1 MMKQEYIA
9 LALVVILVTAGV
21 FITQSLSGN
30 LEQLIFDQIPY
41 NYSSHVW
48 IPPNTQNGSSLGGY
62 YNINGKGRDFTFHM
76 VISGAEKTESPL
88 DYVAGGLYGQGH
100 VNEINVTSDTIYSLL
115 SGDLKGAMFGTKFNG
130 NMNMSCAAWT
140 GTSQF
145 KNDGKNFLGTFT
157 INGTMTY
164 WQGTYRLVD
173 EGGQIAMIGNYILY
187 PNGQPQKIKRVE
199 KTFYL

>member
-1 MMKQEYIA
+1 MKQEYIA

-21 FITQSLSGN
+21 IIIPTITRNTEN
-30 LEQLIFDQIPY
+30 LLFDLIPY

-62 YNINGKGRDFTFHM
+62 YNISGKGRDFTFHM
-76 VISGAEKTESPL
+76 VLSGAEKTESPL
-88 DYVAGGLYGQGH
+88 DYVTGGLNGQGH
-100 VNEINVTSDTIYSLL
+100 VDEINVTSNTIYSLV
-115 SGDLKGAMFGTKFNG
+115 SGDLKGAMFGSMFNG
-130 NMNMSCAAWT
+130 NMNMSCAAWS

-145 KNDGKNFLGTFT
+145 KNDGKNFLGTFI
-157 INGTMTY
+157 INGPMTY

-173 EGGQIAMIGNYILY
+173 EEGQIAMIGNYFYY
-187 PNGQPQKIKRVE
+187 PNGQPQKIKRVV